1 MRLAGSCVLL
11 IAMAWIAVAR
21 MQLGRSFSVLPQA
34 RRLVTTGIY
43 ARIRNPIYV
52 ASPFLL
58 IGLSLSFMQWWPM
71 LLSAIVIPLQIV
83 RARREAAVLRHA
95 FGDEYDQYRARTWF

>member
-1 MRLAGSCVLL
+1 MRRIAGLCLL
-11 IAMAWIAVAR
+11 VISIAWVVVAR
-21 MQLGRSFSVLPQA
+21 MQLGGSFSVTPQA

-58 IGLSLSFMQWWPM
+58 IGLSLALMQWWPIS
-71 LLSAIVIPLQIV
+71 LCSATIYC
-83 RARREAAVLRHA
+83 
-95 FGDEYDQYRARTWF
+95 D